1 MIEIKNVSKSYGKEM
16 VISECS
22 ATVKDSSI
30 AGLIGVNGSGKS
42 TLLRLIAGVL
52 RPNSGE
58 ILYNGEPIYENPEA
72 KKNIFFLPDEPF
84 YGNSAT
90 TKSLVSIY
98 SCFYPAFTSE
108 EFQKYLLYF
117 GITSTKTLSSFSK
130 GMQRKVYLS
139 AAFAS
144 HAKVLLLDEA
154 FDGLDPLSRDLFK
167 KCLIEFI
174 GAEPSRSVIIASH
187 SLREL
192 EDICDSFCL
201 VDGGKIDE
209 NIYASK
215 KGKEYHKIRLAF
227 KESLPISLFKE
238 VNIVYSSVDGRFIT
252 LICEGD
258 EKTLRSFFEKFSPLA
273 IDVSPLSLEETFIY
287 KTEAKQ

>member
-201 VDGGKIDE
+201 VDGGE
-209 NIYASK
+209 NRREHLRFQEGQGVPQDTPGFQRKSAD
-215 KGKEYHKIRLAF
+215 
-227 KESLPISLFKE
+227 ISLQRSQHRLFE
-238 VNIVYSSVDGRFIT
+238 RRRQVYHVD
-252 LICEGD
+252 
-258 EKTLRSFFEKFSPLA
+258 LRRG
-273 IDVSPLSLEETFIY
+273 
-287 KTEAKQ
+287 